1 MRNTKLCDN
10 PTSILEDGRV
20 EWTWAKR
27 KGFTG
32 KAGSEW
38 DSRES
43 DSVVQ
48 VLAVTISKRAEKKK
62 SQRRQRKKKCIKHVN
77 KRVRSCSNIRRFL

>member
-43 DSVVQ
+43 DSIVQ
-48 VLAVTISKRAEKKK
+48 VLAVTISKG
-62 SQRRQRKKKCIKHVN
+62 QRKKNPRGDKE
-77 KRVRSCSNIRRFL
+77 RRNV

>member
-1 MRNTKLCDN
+1 MRNSQLCDD
-10 PTSILEDGRV
+10 PASVLENGRV

-27 KGFTG
+27 KSFTG

-38 DSRES
+38 DPRES

-48 VLAVTISKRAEKKK
+48 VLAVTTSK
-62 SQRRQRKKKCIKHVN
+62 RQRKKNPRGGKKGQNV
-77 KRVRSCSNIRRFL
+77 